1 MIGEIQQDAG
11 ERMDKSLAAL
21 TAAFAR
27 IRTGR
32 ANPALLDGIEVDYY
46 GNATPLKQVASI
58 TVEEARNLLVTPW
71 EKRLAPAIEKA
82 ILASDLGVTPTSN
95 GDVVRVPLPPLTE
108 ENRRDLARQARQET
122 EQARVAIR
130 NIRREAIAD
139 FRELVREKE
148 ATEDEGR
155 RAEQAM
161 QKTTDERIA
170 RADAALAEKEAD
182 LLAI

>member
-1 MIGEIQQDAG
+1 MIEEIKQDTA
-11 ERMDKSLAAL
+11 ERMAKSLDAL
-21 TAAFAR
+21 ASAFAR

-32 ANPALLDGIEVDYY
+32 ANPALLDGVDVAYY
-46 GNATPLKQVASI
+46 GTPTPLKQVASI
-58 TVEEARNLLVTPW
+58 TVEEGRNLLVTPW

-82 ILASDLGVTPTSN
+82 ILASDLGLTPASR

-108 ENRRDLARQARQET
+108 ENRRDLARQARQEA
-122 EQARVAIR
+122 ENARVAIR

-155 RAEQAM
+155 RAEQDM
-161 QKTTDERIA
+161 QKVTNRHIERV
-170 RADAALAEKEAD
+170 DAALATKEAD
-182 LLAI
+182 LMEI

>member
-1 MIGEIQQDAG
+1 MIEEIQQDAA
-11 ERMDKSLAAL
+11 ERMDKSVGALA
-21 TAAFAR
+21 TAFAR

-32 ANPALLDGIEVDYY
+32 ANPALLDGITVDYY
-46 GNATPLKQVASI
+46 GNPTPLKQVASI

-82 ILASDLGVTPTSN
+82 ILASDLGVTPASS

-108 ENRRDLARQARQET
+108 ENRRDLARQARQEA
-122 EQARVAIR
+122 ENARVAIR

-155 RAEQAM
+155 RAEQAI
-161 QKTTDERIA
+161 QKTTDQHIG
-170 RADAALAEKEAD
+170 RADTALAEKEAD